1 VAEVIER
8 AIEGK
13 TIRLLQG
20 DITRIEADAIVNAAN
35 MHLAGG
41 GGVDGVI
48 HRVGGPEI
56 MEDCRRIGGCPTGG
70 AVATRA
76 GRLKARHV
84 IHAVAPRWQG
94 GDRGEPESLAS
105 AYRTSLEV
113 AEQEGDRTIAFP
125 SLGTGIYGNPLEP
138 SARIA
143 LRTVAEYLR
152 GPTQIVDIV
161 LILFSEGDLRV
172 YAEALGE
179 VLSE

>member
-1 VAEVIER
+1 MRR
-8 AIEGK
+8 ASPLRAAFSSASRRPLPLSAAREG
-13 TIRLLQG
+13 
-20 DITRIEADAIVNAAN
+20 
-35 MHLAGG
+35 
-41 GGVDGVI
+41 
-48 HRVGGPEI
+48 P
-56 MEDCRRIGGCPTGG
+56 
-70 AVATRA
+70 
-76 GRLKARHV
+76 
-84 IHAVAPRWQG
+84 VAPRWQG

-125 SLGTGIYGNPLEP
+125 SLGTGIYGNPLAP